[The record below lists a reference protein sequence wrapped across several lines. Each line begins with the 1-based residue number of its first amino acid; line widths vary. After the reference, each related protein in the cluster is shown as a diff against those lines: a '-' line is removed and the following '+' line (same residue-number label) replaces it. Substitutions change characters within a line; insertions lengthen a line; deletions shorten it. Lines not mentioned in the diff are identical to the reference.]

1 MCDMSQRTETV
12 TLRLTPE
19 ELVLIDQ
26 AAEAEGRD
34 RSGLIRR
41 AISQY
46 LTPEKRNQ

>member
-1 MCDMSQRTETV
+1 MCDMAPRTETL

-26 AAEAEGRD
+26 AAAAEGRD
-34 RSGLIRR
+34 RSGLIRW
-41 AISQY
+41 AINQY